1 MTRNSWAALGA
12 ILIVAAAIVIGFWNL
27 GTPRWE
33 RESHQDL
40 RTAQA
45 LQGLAVD
52 IYKSWNVHKTM
63 PANLEAF
70 VPADETKDPTTK
82 AQFIY
87 RPKEG
92 TVYELCATFLTSDL
106 KDTQSEAPFW
116 RHGKG
121 EYCFQLDASQSVP
134 VPPFVIT
141 PY

>member
-1 MTRNSWAALGA
+1 MTRNFWAATGA
-12 ILIVAAAIVIGFWNL
+12 ILIVAAAIVSGFWSL

-40 RTAQA
+40 RTVQA

-52 IYKSWNVHKTM
+52 IYKSWKVHKTM
-63 PANLEAF
+63 PNLEDF
-70 VPADETKDPTTK
+70 VPEDETRDPTTH

-87 RPKEG
+87 RPKQG
-92 TVYELCATFLTSDL
+92 TTYELCAIFLTSDHN
-106 KDTQSEAPFW
+106 DTQSEAAFW
-116 RHGKG
+116 HHAKG

-134 VPPFVIT
+134 VPPLVIT